1 MPEGSKVASRKKP
14 ITESIHD
21 RDRIIVRL
29 PDGMRDDLAALA
41 ESNGRSM
48 TSEVVVAIEKHLKGA
63 DRVTQLWEF
72 FERHRQQIEEIAL
85 VRAAV
90 ENLEVFA
97 GRTGDFHGVLRE
109 RRRKTQ
115 EEATDDAEWDDIFNV
130 NPITAEQAQQ
140 IRKVLRETGASVSA
154 LLTKLDVTSIEDI
167 RGSVGFKRALSI
179 LQKDRREKKGRP
191 A

>member
-1 MPEGSKVASRKKP
+1 MASKKKP
-14 ITESIHD
+14 AAESIHD

-48 TSEVVVAIEKHLKGA
+48 TSEVVAAIEKHLKGA

-97 GRTGDFHGVLRE
+97 GRTGEFHGVGLRE
-109 RRRKTQ
+109 QRVHR
-115 EEATDDAEWDDIFNV
+115 
-130 NPITAEQAQQ
+130 EQ
-140 IRKVLRETGASVSA
+140 
-154 LLTKLDVTSIEDI
+154 
-167 RGSVGFKRALSI
+167 
-179 LQKDRREKKGRP
+179 
-191 A
+191 